1 MRNRTGQSTLEY
13 VIILTAIIVAI
24 LAFSG
29 RFGGNIGTMM
39 GNVGNSMQS
48 AGDRIQLGAGGG
60 SQ

>member
-13 VIILTAIIVAI
+13 VIILTAIIAAI

-29 RFGGNIGTMM
+29 GFGRNISNTLTH
-39 GNVGNSMQS
+39 VGDSMQS
-48 AGDRIQLGAGGG
+48 AGDRINLGAGGG